1 MADKKNINP
10 DEEVNDNNNN
20 NFKNLIAD
28 YLKGQRDEVGNEE
41 MGDKPSEFDKLNKKK
56 TTKQR
61 VTGLASLGNNTFKRN
76 KASRRYGRSRNA

>member
-56 TTKQR
+56 TTKQDHKAKSNEQKS
-61 VTGLASLGNNTFKRN
+61 VSLQTPI
-76 KASRRYGRSRNA
+76 AILNAI

>member
-1 MADKKNINP
+1 M
-10 DEEVNDNNNN
+10 
-20 NFKNLIAD
+20 
-28 YLKGQRDEVGNEE
+28 GN
-41 MGDKPSEFDKLNKKK
+41 KPSEFDKLNKKK

>member
-1 MADKKNINP
+1 MADTKNINP

-28 YLKGQRDEVGNEE
+28 YLKGQKNDDGSDE
-41 MGDKPSEFDKLNKKK
+41 MGDKPSNFDKLNKKK

-61 VTGLASLGNNTFKRN
+61 VTGLASLGNNSFKRN

>member
-1 MADKKNINP
+1 MKKTINLQP
-10 DEEVNDNNNN
+10 DEEENNNN

-28 YLKGQRDEVGNEE
+28 YLKGQRDEEGNEE
-41 MGDKPSEFDKLNKKK
+41 MGNKPSEFDKLNKKK